1 MKLVT
6 GVALVWH
13 VGEIP
18 FDQVSVLAVTAGD
31 ITGEAFHTGESWH
44 WASAGLIE
52 EDVVAWAELPNAMK
66 VAELIAIAVNPVSQA
81 HVQDWISTM
90 LANHMVVKAIE
101 ETVVKVARIRGI
113 SSIVVQGVT
122 DSEIDAAMRQQ
133 LEAFA
138 LRQITAGLALPEF
151 GKAVPEVNPEV
162 AKVVVTSRL
171 KALLKARAKEWA
183 VNRTNLPPHII
194 PAFLADLD
202 VLIGR
207 HASTLQSAQ

>member
-6 GVALVWH
+6 GEALVWH

-18 FDQVSVLAVTAGD
+18 FNRVNVLAVTAGD
-31 ITGEAFHTGESWH
+31 VTGEAFHSGANWCWS
-44 WASAGLIE
+44 SGIVIG
-52 EDVVAWAELPNAMK
+52 EDVVAWAELPNAIN
-66 VAELIAIAVNPVSQA
+66 VCGIIETALNPASQK
-81 HVQDWISTM
+81 HVQDWISDM
-90 LANHMVVKAIE
+90 LANRMVVKSIE
-101 ETVVKVARIRGI
+101 ETVFKVARIRGI

-151 GKAVPEVNPEV
+151 GKAVPDVNPEV